1 MQSLIL
7 LFHSTIR
14 YFVLIFLILV
24 IVRSLMGWLNKKDY
38 DKMDDKVS
46 LWLFMLTHTQL
57 LIGLILFFVS
67 PAVIFSGA
75 SMKDSVARYWLVE
88 HNTMMLIAIVLI
100 SIARIS
106 IKKIADATAKHKRLF
121 ILNTLALVVIIAA
134 ISMSGRGFFN
144 LPSY

>member
-1 MQSLIL
+1 MQSLLL

-24 IVRSLMGWLNKKDY
+24 IVRSLMGWMGKKEY
-38 DKMDDKVS
+38 GKMDDKVS

-67 PAVIFSGA
+67 PVVIFSGA
-75 SMKDSVARYWLVE
+75 SMKDSIARYWLVE

-106 IKKIADATAKHKRLF
+106 IKKMADAVAKHRRLF
-121 ILNTLALVVIIAA
+121 ILNTIALVFIIAA

>member
-1 MQSLIL
+1 MHSLLL

-14 YFVLIFLILV
+14 YFVLVFLILV
-24 IVRSLMGWLNKKDY
+24 IVRSLMSWLNKKGY
-38 DKMDDKVS
+38 GKMDDKAS
-46 LWLFMLTHTQL
+46 LWLFILTHTQL

-100 SIARIS
+100 SIGRIS

-121 ILNTLALVVIIAA
+121 ILNTIALLVIIAA
-134 ISMSGRGFFN
+134 ISMSGRDFFN
-144 LPSY
+144 LPL